1 MSTTTQPDGYNVTA
15 VSTDNAGGLT
25 TTWSNGRQSGPT
37 ISIEQAVMYRQRAR
51 SIAVRLFLKR
61 K

>member
-1 MSTTTQPDGYNVTA
+1 MSTTQPDGYNVTA
-15 VSTDNAGGLT
+15 VSTDDAGGLT

-37 ISIEQAVMYRQRAR
+37 NSIEQALMYRPRAR

>member
-1 MSTTTQPDGYNVTA
+1 MSAVQPEGYNVTA
-15 VSTDNAGGLT
+15 VTTDDEGGFT
-25 TTWSNGRQSGPT
+25 TTWSDGRTSGPT
-37 ISIEQAVMYRQRAR
+37 VSIERAIIHRQRAK